1 MRHKMHCPT
10 PPVNTQMYEV
20 IDKINTI
27 LNKTNDFLSTCQPGQ
42 PCHIDELEDA
52 YNKAKAESLSCQDKV
67 LTARKNY
74 IIAKDGENELD
85 RITKEE
91 AYQKVH
97 DEVLKLIEEYINILR
112 MVYTQT
118 EALDTAEEGS
128 SYIDGVLIQ
137 TIANNA
143 VSEQH
148 VKKSLNEILTN
159 DRKSYYE
166 QDKYTNL
173 KSWNRI
179 WFWSYLFLWVVF
191 SLSLFLTNN
200 RYSYLSV
207 MSKVGFILLFII
219 YMFIA
224 KYIVLILISFI
235 VFCTTLFPKDVYL
248 QM

>member
-1 MRHKMHCPT
+1 MRHKQRCPN
-10 PPVNTQMYEV
+10 PPVNAQMYQV

-27 LNKTNDFLSTCQPGQ
+27 LNKTDNFLSTCQVGQ
-42 PCHIDELEDA
+42 PCYIKELEDV
-52 YNKAKAESLSCQDKV
+52 YNKAKADSLSCQDNV
-67 LTARKNY
+67 SIARKNY
-74 IIAKDGENELD
+74 ITARDGENEMD

-91 AYQKVH
+91 AYQKAH
-97 DEVLKLIEEYINILR
+97 DEVLKLIEEYVDILR

-128 SYIDGVLIQ
+128 SYMDGVLIQ

-143 VSEQH
+143 LSEQH

-173 KSWNRI
+173 KWWNRI
-179 WFWSYLFLWVVF
+179 WFWSYLFLWITF
-191 SLSLFLTNN
+191 SLLLFFTNN

-207 MSKVGFILLFII
+207 MSKAGFILLFLI

-224 KYIVLILISFI
+224 KYIVLIIISFI
-235 VFCTTLFPKDVYL
+235 VFCTTLFPKNVYL

>member
-1 MRHKMHCPT
+1 MRHKKHCPT
-10 PPVNTQMYEV
+10 CPVNAQMYKV
-20 IDKINTI
+20 IDKINVI
-27 LNKTNDFLSTCQPGQ
+27 LNKANDVLSTCQVGE
-42 PCHIDELEDA
+42 PCYINELEDI

-67 LTARKNY
+67 LIARKNY
-74 IIAKDGENELD
+74 IIAKDGENELN
-85 RITKEE
+85 RITQEE

-97 DEVLKLIEEYINILR
+97 DEVLKLIEEYINTLR

-118 EALDTAEEGS
+118 DALGTAEEGS
-128 SYIDGVLIQ
+128 SYIDSVLIQ

-148 VKKSLNEILTN
+148 IKKSLNEILTN

-179 WFWSYLFLWVVF
+179 WFWSYLFLWVIF

-224 KYIVLILISFI
+224 KYIVLIIISFI